1 MPDPSPNPS
10 VGSPLRR
17 ASLHQPTQAA
27 ADIVLEHAAMVRW
40 LGQLQRRTDALQR
53 AHRQQVAALEAE
65 LVRLRGQ
72 TVALRTAILWGLGE
86 KGSPRSRSAKP
97 TSGPR
102 LPRVWPEASA
112 VICQTG
118 CVGHAHVWLDD
129 QGRCRRTGDACEKHL
144 SGLDA
149 DQMRISRI

>member
-1 MPDPSPNPS
+1 MHTSSPRSS
-10 VGSPLRR
+10 VGPLLRR
-17 ASLHQPTQAA
+17 VSAHRPTDPVT
-27 ADIVLEHAAMVRW
+27 DIAVEHAAMARC
-40 LGQLQRRTDALQR
+40 LGQLQRHLDALQL
-53 AHRQQVAALEAE
+53 AHRQQVAALQAE

-72 TVALRTAILWGLGE
+72 TVALRTATLWGLGE
-86 KGSPRSRSAKP
+86 VLQSRSTDARP
-97 TSGPR
+97 AHAPR
-102 LPRVWPEASA
+102 LATVWPEASA